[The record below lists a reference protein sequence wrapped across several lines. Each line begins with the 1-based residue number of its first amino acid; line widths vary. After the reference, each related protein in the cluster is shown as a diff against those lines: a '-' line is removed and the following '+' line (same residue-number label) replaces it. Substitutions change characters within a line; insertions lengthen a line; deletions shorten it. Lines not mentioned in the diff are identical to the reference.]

1 MLLTY
6 KKADNTESKIR
17 LKPLSHL
24 PPITM
29 GRDKAASIVLDDTE
43 CSRVHCA
50 IRYWDD
56 CFVIRDMN
64 SSNGTFLNGK
74 KIDVAKLS
82 PGDIVK
88 IGNTELTASAEAH
101 ADATVMVKAPPAA
114 KP

>member
-6 KKADNTESKIR
+6 RKVDKTEARIR

-24 PPITM
+24 PPVTM
-29 GRDKAASIVLDDTE
+29 GRDKVSSIVLDDTE
-43 CSRVHCA
+43 CSRIHCA

-82 PGDIVK
+82 PGDVVK

-101 ADATVMVKAPPAA
+101 ADATVVLKPHPEAKA
-114 KP
+114 

>member
-6 KKADNTESKIR
+6 KKADQTEAKIR

-29 GRDKAASIVLDDTE
+29 GRDKAASVVIDDTE
-43 CSRVHCA
+43 CSRIHCA

-64 SSNGTFLNGK
+64 SRNGTLINGK
-74 KIDVAKLS
+74 RIDVAKLS
-82 PGDIVK
+82 PGDVIK
-88 IGNTELTASAEAH
+88 IGNTELAASAEAH
-101 ADATVMVKAPPAA
+101 ADSTVVARAAPTTKA
-114 KP
+114 